1 MIVTYIAPMRLG
13 WRTLGVATLLIPAFL
28 TTGCGGVNATGSV
41 SPLMFL
47 MPGLGQTGPAP
58 VEEPAQSHPTDP
70 APGPVQIATHIR

>member
-1 MIVTYIAPMRLG
+1 MRLG

-47 MPGLGQTGPAP
+47 VPGLGHAGPAP
-58 VEEPAQSHPTDP
+58 LEEPAQSPPTDSFP
-70 APGPVQIATHIR
+70 EPIQIATHTR